1 MGAAGRP
8 WTGVAL
14 NGREVLFS
22 SDTQGGSAVRGHKG
36 ELSLVFVGVTVE
48 ERDDNDK
55 KDLVGRG
62 AGVVGRR
69 PKGAKTVPQEADN
82 GHMLG
87 ANGEVPVDMIA
98 GILRLPTLP

>member
-1 MGAAGRP
+1 M
-8 WTGVAL
+8 AL

-22 SDTQGGSAVRGHKG
+22 SDTEGGSAVRGHKLEG
-36 ELSLVFVGVTVE
+36 EFSLVFVGVE
-48 ERDDNDK
+48 ERDDNDE

-62 AGVVGRR
+62 TGVVGRR

-87 ANGEVPVDMIA
+87 ADGEVDRIA
-98 GILRLPTLP
+98 GILHYHNIC

>member
-1 MGAAGRP
+1 M
-8 WTGVAL
+8 AL

-22 SDTQGGSAVRGHKG
+22 SDTEGGSAVRGHKG
-36 ELSLVFVGVTVE
+36 EFSLVFVGVE
-48 ERDDNDK
+48 ERDDNDE

-62 AGVVGRR
+62 TGVVGRR

-87 ANGEVPVDMIA
+87 ADGEVDMIA
-98 GILRLPTLP
+98 GILHYHNIC